1 MNVYKLAEALEL
13 TPLATPDVDR
23 EVTGCYTGDL
33 LSWVMGRASADAA
46 WVTIM
51 TNVNTVAVATLVDVA
66 MVIIAEKAEIAPD
79 VVAKAEEKGVNL
91 YTSEKDAYALCVAL
105 SKYV

>member
-1 MNVYKLAEALEL
+1 MKVSELASALNW
-13 TPLATPDVDR
+13 TPISAPDADR
-23 EVTGCYTGDL
+23 EVDGVYIGDL
-33 LSWVMGRASADAA
+33 LSWVMGRASADCA

-51 TNVNTVAVATLVDVA
+51 TNVNTVAVATLVDAA

-79 VVAKAEEKGVNL
+79 VVAKAQEKGVNL
-91 YTSEKDAYALCVAL
+91 YTSEKDAYALCVEL